1 MNPKLGPFSDKQ
13 SNRPKWDEM
22 MEDTIM
28 RRKEDEEFL
37 SFVKENIGD
46 ASKMEEKNAVSR
58 LMDLIKQN
66 KNGENFKMEL
76 IKIQVKEGN
85 RGSVLMNKYENDLK
99 ELRERTMMLTA
110 LLKEVISSF
119 MKNATM

>member
-46 ASKMEEKNAVSR
+46 ASKMEEKNA
-58 LMDLIKQN
+58 
-66 KNGENFKMEL
+66 
-76 IKIQVKEGN
+76 GN